1 MKTLRNG
8 YKLVLHHQGINNGVV
23 LAMRI
28 DDGKKEF
35 VTWIANGNDLDNL
48 CHGNYFL
55 LERSQKESIAFDN
68 AYQEAVEDYLN
79 RIKVSPDNHF
89 MNIYSQNV
97 LDMLET
103 LEGEK

>member
-8 YKLVLHHQGINNGVV
+8 YKLVLHHQGIENGVV

-35 VTWIANGNDLDNL
+35 VTWISVSNSLDNL

-55 LERSQKESIAFDN
+55 LERGEKESHALDN
-68 AYQEAVEDYLN
+68 AYQEAVQDYLA
-79 RIKVSPDNHF
+79 RIKFSPDHDF
-89 MNIYSQNV
+89 MTI
-97 LDMLET
+97 ET
-103 LEGEK
+103 LKGEK